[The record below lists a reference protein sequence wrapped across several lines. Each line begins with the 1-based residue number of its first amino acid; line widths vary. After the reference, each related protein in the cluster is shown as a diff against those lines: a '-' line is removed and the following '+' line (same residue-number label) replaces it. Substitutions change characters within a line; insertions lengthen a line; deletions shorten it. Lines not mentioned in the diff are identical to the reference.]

1 MQWTRGEKISHL
13 FNITK
18 QNDPRQT
25 YLHISAAT
33 NLQYESLWQEIIMSI
48 KQYGKMEI
56 KNIMKNTY
64 VAFFTIWNLKRV
76 ITYKCG
82 RVVVSHTSLYFAIS
96 KLILLFSYSFHVPC
110 IILSNIFALYV
121 PCFTF
126 FLIDHNRQQV
136 LLIKWVIFFFLKLK
150 NIFLLFS
157 TFWKWSY
164 SERCFNVDQ
173 RCETRRSK

>member
-1 MQWTRGEKISHL
+1 MQWARGEKISHL

-64 VAFFTIWNLKRV
+64 AAFFTIWNTRNNV
-76 ITYKCG
+76 QMWASSGIPYITLFCHQQTHTIIFIFFSCTMHYTFQHF
-82 RVVVSHTSLYFAIS
+82 RIVRSMFHFLFNRSQSTASIINQMSH
-96 KLILLFSYSFHVPC
+96 LF
-110 IILSNIFALYV
+110 
-121 PCFTF
+121 
-126 FLIDHNRQQV
+126 
-136 LLIKWVIFFFLKLK
+136 FFFLKLK

>member
-1 MQWTRGEKISHL
+1 M
-13 FNITK
+13 K

-25 YLHISAAT
+25 YLDISAPT
-33 NLQYESLWQEIIMSI
+33 NLQYASLWQEIITAT

-64 VAFFTIWNLKRV
+64 AALSA

-82 RVVVSHTSLYFAIS
+82 RVLLSGTVVYFVTN

-110 IILSNIFALYV
+110 ITLSNAYFYIVCSIF
-121 PCFTF
+121 P
-126 FLIDHNRQQV
+126 FLFNLLQSKASVVNQV
-136 LLIKWVIFFFLKLK
+136 SHLFLKLK

-157 TFWKWSY
+157 TF
-164 SERCFNVDQ
+164 
-173 RCETRRSK
+173 